1 MGDVPSG
8 NAVPRGS
15 VHTMATDLDALHR
28 VDRLEVVESVRVRL
42 AGVAA
47 GQDIDAMIDAA
58 LDDLTPAT
66 VTTYLPILVERQVR
80 ARLDP
85 RPPA

>member
-1 MGDVPSG
+1 
-8 NAVPRGS
+8 
-15 VHTMATDLDALHR
+15 MATDLDSVHV
-28 VDRLEVVESVRVRL
+28 VDRLELLESVRPRL
-42 AGVAA
+42 ADVAG
-47 GQDIDAMIDAA
+47 GQDIDAMIGAA
-58 LDDLTPAT
+58 LDELTPAT

>member
-1 MGDVPSG
+1 
-8 NAVPRGS
+8 
-15 VHTMATDLDALHR
+15 MAADLDALHR
-28 VDRLEVVESVRVRL
+28 VDRVEVVESVRPRL
-42 AGVAA
+42 ADVA
-47 GQDIDAMIDAA
+47 GGRDIDAMITAA

>member
-1 MGDVPSG
+1 
-8 NAVPRGS
+8 
-15 VHTMATDLDALHR
+15 MATDLDSLHT
-28 VDRLEVVESVRVRL
+28 VDRLEVVESVRPRL
-42 AGVAA
+42 ADVSR
-47 GQDIDAMIDAA
+47 GQDIEAMINAA

-80 ARLDP
+80 SRLGP

>member
-1 MGDVPSG
+1 
-8 NAVPRGS
+8 
-15 VHTMATDLDALHR
+15 MAADLDALHR
-28 VDRLEVVESVRVRL
+28 VDRLEVVESVRPRL
-42 AGVAA
+42 ADVAD
-47 GQDIDAMIDAA
+47 GRDIDAMITAA

>member
-1 MGDVPSG
+1 MLRD
-8 NAVPRGS
+8 S
-15 VHTMATDLDALHR
+15 VHLMATDLDALHR
-28 VDRLEVVESVRVRL
+28 VDRLEVVESVRPRL
-42 AGVAA
+42 ADVAG
-47 GQDIDAMIDAA
+47 GQDIDSLITAA
-58 LDDLTPAT
+58 LDDLTLAT

>member
-1 MGDVPSG
+1 
-8 NAVPRGS
+8 
-15 VHTMATDLDALHR
+15 MATDLDSLHT
-28 VDRLEVVESVRVRL
+28 VDRLEVVESVRPRL
-42 AGVAA
+42 ADVACD
-47 GQDIDAMIDAA
+47 QDIEAMINAA

-80 ARLDP
+80 SRLGP

>member
-1 MGDVPSG
+1 
-8 NAVPRGS
+8 
-15 VHTMATDLDALHR
+15 MAADLDALHS
-28 VDRLEVVESVRVRL
+28 VDILEVVASVRPRL
-42 AGVAA
+42 ADVAG
-47 GQDIDAMIDAA
+47 GQDIDSLITAA

-80 ARLDP
+80 AQLDP

>member
-1 MGDVPSG
+1 
-8 NAVPRGS
+8 
-15 VHTMATDLDALHR
+15 MATDLDSLHV
-28 VDRLEVVESVRVRL
+28 VDRREVVESVRPRL
-42 AGVAA
+42 ADVA
-47 GQDIDAMIDAA
+47 GGRNIDSMITAA
-58 LDDLTPAT
+58 FDELTPAT